1 MIWATAGG
9 VTIGLGVLAWFLID
23 WFPGKNPLLSKP
35 LEHAAALVPFAFGFA
50 YGTLGILTVGGLI
63 GWWFDTTL
71 WIANWLGDVALMIG
85 VGASAGVSS
94 RGNYLPLTDMGSLM
108 MLLLT
113 VVVIAV
119 IKKRPSGPDLKKGT
133 LCGLCL
139 GASAGVAGYVAV
151 PLAQGVNWLGE
162 TVYGAIA

>member
-9 VTIGLGVLAWFLID
+9 VTIGMGVLVWFAID
-23 WFPGKNPLLSKP
+23 WFPGKKPLLSDP
-35 LEHAAALVPFAFGFA
+35 VTHAGKLLPFLFGFA
-50 YGTLGILTVGGLI
+50 YGTLAILTVGGLI

-94 RGNYLPLTDMGSLM
+94 RGSYLPLTSLGSM
-108 MLLLT
+108 MMVLLT
-113 VVVIAV
+113 VAVIAI
-119 IKKRPSGPDLKKGT
+119 IKKRPSGSDVKKGT
-133 LCGLCL
+133 LCGVCL
-139 GASAGVAGYVAV
+139 GTSAGVAGLVAV
-151 PLAQGVNWLGE
+151 PLAQGVNWLGQ